1 MHGFE
6 SGLIEDARFMI
17 SDFRWQ
23 PRYRDYITRNDCC
36 LFQRNK
42 SRASWQCWEILPK
55 KTTLR
60 HHPISSPPHIFN
72 FFKESSHAPPSSIF
86 G

>member
-6 SGLIEDARFMI
+6 SGLIEDARFMH

-23 PRYRDYITRNDCC
+23 PRYRDYVTRNDCC

-42 SRASWQCWEILPK
+42 SRASWQCWEILP
-55 KTTLR
+55 
-60 HHPISSPPHIFN
+60 
-72 FFKESSHAPPSSIF
+72 
-86 G
+86 